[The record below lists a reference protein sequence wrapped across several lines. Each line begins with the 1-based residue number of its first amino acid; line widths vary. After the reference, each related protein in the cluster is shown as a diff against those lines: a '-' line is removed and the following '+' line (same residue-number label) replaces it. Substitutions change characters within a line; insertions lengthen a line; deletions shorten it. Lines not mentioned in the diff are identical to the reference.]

1 MVHPEEVTRLL
12 EAAGDGERQAMNR
25 LFPLVYGELQR
36 IAHRQ
41 LSMESPGHTLET
53 AALVNEAYIRMVGL
67 ERMEWRGRSHFF
79 AVAAGAM
86 RRILIDH
93 ATSRRALKRGGDMAR
108 VALDD
113 VDLPA
118 NHGLDDDSLAEL
130 LALDQALDRLRELDE
145 RQARVV
151 EARFFAG
158 MSIEEVAE
166 ALAVSPMTVKRDWT
180 AARAWLNRELSV

>member
-1 MVHPEEVTRLL
+1 M
-12 EAAGDGERQAMNR
+12 DR

-36 IAHRQ
+36 MAHRQ
-41 LSMESPGHTLET
+41 MGMEGPGHTLET
-53 AALVNEAYIRMVGL
+53 SALVHEAYIKLVGL
-67 ERMEWRGRSHFF
+67 DRMEWRGRSHFF
-79 AVAAGAM
+79 AAAAGAM

-93 ATSRRALKRGGDMAR
+93 AASRRALKRGGPMAR
-108 VALDD
+108 VPLDD

-118 NHGLDDDSLAEL
+118 HHALDDASLADIV
-130 LALDQALDRLRELDE
+130 ALDRALDRLRELDE

-166 ALAVSPMTVKRDWT
+166 ALDVSPMTVKRDWT
-180 AARAWLNRELSV
+180 AARAWLNRELSA